1 MCARLAGILPKRAI
15 AAVIAAKR
23 GQRNENFFREGNDS
37 SLPLSAK
44 LACSGEEIREWSVLR
59 EAQSARPVEDAGFA
73 RRGAEVTGEAVRASL
88 RRRRHL
94 GLMRLTHTCRHPFTV
109 HRCTAISTCHHAGQ
123 LDYAS

>member
-59 EAQSARPVEDAGFA
+59 EAQSARPIEDAGFA
-73 RRGAEVTGEAVRASL
+73 RRGAEVSGEAGGVFFRCP
-88 RRRRHL
+88 RHFSIGSFL
-94 GLMRLTHTCRHPFTV
+94 LTYR
-109 HRCTAISTCHHAGQ
+109 TA
-123 LDYAS
+123 LV

>member
-59 EAQSARPVEDAGFA
+59 EAQSARPIEDAGFA
-73 RRGAEVTGEAVRASL
+73 RRGADVTGEAVGAFCRGRRQLALRAFILTGRPPSAC
-88 RRRRHL
+88 HL
-94 GLMRLTHTCRHPFTV
+94 CA
-109 HRCTAISTCHHAGQ
+109 AISSCPPPGPV
-123 LDYAS
+123 

>member
-59 EAQSARPVEDAGFA
+59 EAQSARPIEDAGFA
-73 RRGAEVTGEAVRASL
+73 RRGAEVTGEAVRASCGC
-88 RRRRHL
+88 RRHF
-94 GLMRLTHTCRHPFTV
+94 GF
-109 HRCTAISTCHHAGQ
+109 RCFSHHGPTRSGGHGVAPI
-123 LDYAS
+123 

>member
-59 EAQSARPVEDAGFA
+59 EAQSARPIEDAGFA
-73 RRGAEVTGEAVRASL
+73 RRGAEVTGEAVRASCGGPPHL
-88 RRRRHL
+88 RLRAFSPTGR
-94 GLMRLTHTCRHPFTV
+94 
-109 HRCTAISTCHHAGQ
+109 TASGWHGCAPIST
-123 LDYAS
+123 SRES

>member
-59 EAQSARPVEDAGFA
+59 EAQSARPIEDAGFA

-88 RRRRHL
+88 GRRRPFRLRAFSHTGPAPS
-94 GLMRLTHTCRHPFTV
+94 GL
-109 HRCTAISTCHHAGQ
+109 HRCAGLSTCLSSLH
-123 LDYAS
+123 